1 MYKVLIID
9 DEHFI
14 REGMQSIIP
23 WYKYDCEIAGEA
35 ENGIEGIEKIIK
47 LKPDIIFTDIR
58 MPKKNGLDMIAEI
71 KSINEDMQIIIL
83 TGHREFEY
91 AQEAIKLGVL
101 RLLLKPSKMNEIKEA
116 VEEAVKNL
124 RLMTDYPSIRDNEK
138 KEKQIKDEKPQ
149 FMVNQAIQY
158 INEHYNKKLDLQTV
172 ADALYVST
180 WHLCKVLKKQ
190 TGDNFIDILNK
201 VRIEQA
207 KKLLIKSNLK
217 VYEIAEEVGYIDTTY
232 FSKTF
237 KKLEKIT
244 PNDYRNKMY

>member
-23 WYKYDCEIAGEA
+23 WHEYGCEIVGEA
-35 ENGIEGIEKIIK
+35 ENGVEGIEKIIK

-71 KSINEDMQIIIL
+71 KSINQDMQVIIL

-91 AQEAIKLGVL
+91 AQEAIKLGVI
-101 RLLLKPSKMNEIKEA
+101 RFILKPSKMSQIKEA
-116 VEEAVKNL
+116 VQYAVKNL
-124 RLMTDYPSIRDNEK
+124 DLIPRPPSSRTEEIK
-138 KEKQIKDEKPQ
+138 KQEVPSEKPQ
-149 FMVNQAIQY
+149 FIVNQAIDY
-158 INEHYNKKLDLQTV
+158 INKHYNKKLDLQTV

-180 WHLCKVLKKQ
+180 WHLCKLLKKQ

-207 KKLLIKSNLK
+207 KKLLIESNLK
-217 VYEIAEEVGYIDTTY
+217 IYEIAEEVGYVDTTY

-237 KKLEKIT
+237 KKIVQIT
-244 PNDYRNKMY
+244 PNEYRNKMY